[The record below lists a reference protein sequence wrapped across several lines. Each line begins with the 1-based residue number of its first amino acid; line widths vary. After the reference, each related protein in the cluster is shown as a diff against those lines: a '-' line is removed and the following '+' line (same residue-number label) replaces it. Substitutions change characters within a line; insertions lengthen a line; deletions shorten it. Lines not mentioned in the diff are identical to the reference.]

1 MQTRGVVGVWL
12 TLVLLAGCTGAPQ
25 TPAPTGA
32 VSPAASTVADLV
44 DGDQLRPESVEA
56 LRTRFSAVPRAAQDQ
71 ELADIDLAVERQ
83 LWSLSG
89 LEAALGGAQ
98 QADDLFARTNT
109 AIRAELDAASGTVT
123 ARVKIGRKG
132 VVLPADSLSEAN
144 GAALMGGLIIAGISA
159 SSAANMV
166 DGKANGSAPPE
177 KGITRSVT
185 QTTGTIEVHSSTT
198 VEGVEVRMDTKATV
212 QPCPDASGRVVASVT
227 ASGSTHQGATG
238 MRYSYHVD
246 VTVQV
251 GDDAQIIDQTQA
263 FRTEQ
268 SEYSPSGRR
277 FLDIAY
283 GADGTSSVK
292 RAVGD
297 LPDDFVRN
305 TATGGVVMGMTLA
318 AMATDGAK
326 EKWLSGACVVLK
338 PTVSEGPSGLRPGAQ
353 VKITAAPRASVDG
366 ASTGGTV
373 TAQMAGGEGSVDPS
387 GTKVP
392 ADATFIYTAPTEPQ
406 KTGTVSL
413 ESRSKRGVGKASIR
427 FDTYPL
433 SFSADGGAAEFHG
446 TGTICDLRKPFVI
459 AGTGLKLDFTPSGTS
474 GGSYKLSG
482 RAGGVAWSGG
492 GSYTVAINEAGTS
505 GKLVAS
511 GVNTIS
517 TPKGTFSDS
526 AVAKFTLRSI
536 APCGS

>member
-1 MQTRGVVGVWL
+1 M
-12 TLVLLAGCTGAPQ
+12 
-25 TPAPTGA
+25 
-32 VSPAASTVADLV
+32 
-44 DGDQLRPESVEA
+44 
-56 LRTRFSAVPRAAQDQ
+56 
-71 ELADIDLAVERQ
+71 
-83 LWSLSG
+83 
-89 LEAALGGAQ
+89 
-98 QADDLFARTNT
+98 
-109 AIRAELDAASGTVT
+109 
-123 ARVKIGRKG
+123 
-132 VVLPADSLSEAN
+132 LPADSLSEAN

-166 DGKANGSAPPE
+166 DGKAIGSAPPE

-297 LPDDFVRN
+297 LPDDFVRK

-326 EKWLSGACVVLK
+326 EKWLSGACVILK
-338 PTVSEGPSGLRPGAQ
+338 PTVSEGPSGLRPGAHGEDHRR
-353 VKITAAPRASVDG
+353 TPCDVDG

-373 TAQMAGGEGSVDPS
+373 TAQMAEGEGSVAPS

-392 ADATFIYTAPTEPQ
+392 ADATFTYTRSDRAPEDRNGVPGVT
-406 KTGTVSL
+406 L
-413 ESRSKRGVGKASIR
+413 EARGGQGEHPVRHLSRCPSRPMAARRSSTARGRSATSGSRSSLRALASSWTSR
-427 FDTYPL
+427 RPARAAGAT
-433 SFSADGGAAEFHG
+433 SSAVAPAAWRGAAAE
-446 TGTICDLRKPFVI
+446 
-459 AGTGLKLDFTPSGTS
+459 ATPSPST
-474 GGSYKLSG
+474 
-482 RAGGVAWSGG
+482 RAAPRAS
-492 GSYTVAINEAGTS
+492 SS
-505 GKLVAS
+505 PS

-517 TPKGTFSDS
+517 TPRGTFSDS